1 MVEIEAIDAPETAC
15 ITASEERLLDAA
27 EVEALIEEE
36 GLIKRSSVRMQL
48 QSLAQKMRRD
58 GNALKRV
65 EASQQ
70 KVETAKNEGNDTSS
84 KTEKSESVDVEAKEE
99 KEKVDVSIPAQV
111 AKPVKMALP
120 VPSSSVKYKPI
131 DRFSFDSGSYGS
143 ATVSVYI
150 TSLTGIGSIPK
161 EQINCKFT
169 SSSFDLT
176 ISNFNGKNYRLLK
189 DNLDKEIE
197 AEKSKCV
204 VKANKIIIKLAKVKS
219 EYGSYDSWTDLSS
232 KKSKA
237 SKVSKSKD
245 PSSSIMDLMK
255 DMYDSGDD
263 NMKKMIGETMMK
275 QREGKLDKGG
285 MAGMGGLDDL
295 GDM

>member
-1 MVEIEAIDAPETAC
+1 MVDIETIDASETAC
-15 ITASEERLLDAA
+15 IPASEERLLDAA
-27 EVEALIEEE
+27 EVEALIEQE

-48 QSLAQKMRRD
+48 QALAQKMRRD

-65 EASQQ
+65 EASKQ
-70 KVETAKNEGNDTSS
+70 KLETAKNEENVTSS
-84 KTEKSESVDVEAKEE
+84 KTEKSESADVKDEEE

-111 AKPVKMALP
+111 AKPVKVALP

-131 DRFSFDSGSYGS
+131 DRFSFDPGSYGS

-161 EQINCKFT
+161 EQINCNFT

-176 ISNFNGKNYRLLK
+176 IENFNGVNYRLLK

-204 VKANKIIIKLAKVKS
+204 IKANKIIIKLAKVKS
-219 EYGSYDSWTDLSS
+219 EYGYDSWTDLSS

-237 SKVSKSKD
+237 SKASKSKD

-285 MAGMGGLDDL
+285 MGGMGGLDDL
-295 GDM
+295 GDI

>member
-1 MVEIEAIDAPETAC
+1 MPC
-15 ITASEERLLDAA
+15 IPASEERLLDAA
-27 EVEALIEEE
+27 EVEALIEQE

-48 QSLAQKMRRD
+48 QALAQKMRRD

-70 KVETAKNEGNDTSS
+70 KVETAKNEDNDTSGR
-84 KTEKSESVDVEAKEE
+84 TEKSESVDVEAKEE
-99 KEKVDVSIPAQV
+99 KEKVEASIPAQV
-111 AKPVKMALP
+111 AKPVKMAPP
-120 VPSSSVKYKPI
+120 VPSSVKYKPI

-161 EQINCKFT
+161 EKINCKFT

-176 ISNFNGKNYRLLK
+176 IENFNGVNYRLLK

-285 MAGMGGLDDL
+285 MGGMGGLDDL
-295 GDM
+295 GDI